1 MIKYAIALRLGTAET
16 EAILKRARHPQQPQ
30 TSHLPSSCGVGQGDQ
45 KQFSVSGLTLRSAAA
60 RNPRRSQRH
69 RYWNEANSFILY
81 GKGGEIAAN
90 ELENQELTM
99 LALHPLQKR
108 RGFRWRWLITTTP
121 PPRRWRGAGA
131 CWAACTSSAT
141 GGPRLVAL
149 ARALLQTAG
158 FLVMASSR
166 IHDESSN
173 LWRA

>member
-16 EAILKRARHPQQPQ
+16 EAILKRVTRNNLKHPTFLALAELGKAIKNNFLCRYLHSEALRREIQE
-30 TSHLPSSCGVGQGDQ
+30 
-45 KQFSVSGLTLRSAAA
+45 GLNVIDT
-60 RNPRRSQRH
+60 
-69 RYWNEANSFILY
+69 WNGANSFILY

-158 FLVMASSR
+158 SLVMASSR
-166 IHDESSN
+166 THDESSN